1 MRFSRYLF
9 LLSLGLGFALASRAT
24 TVLPPEFSELVGA
37 ATQIVRG
44 EVTAVRSEWRGAGDT
59 HRIVTV
65 VTVQVH
71 RRIVGEAPDTLELEF
86 LGGTVGDQT
95 LRVDGQ
101 PHFRVGDRQILF
113 VENNGQQI
121 CPLVAMMYGHYGIE
135 RDPADK
141 SREIVTRGEGIP
153 LRSVADVSRPL
164 AAPPPASVGST
175 ARSLPA
181 PPLSVESFEASIR
194 STAVA
199 LGRKDVQ
206 P

>member
-1 MRFSRYLF
+1 
-9 LLSLGLGFALASRAT
+9 
-24 TVLPPEFSELVGA
+24 
-37 ATQIVRG
+37 
-44 EVTAVRSEWRGAGDT
+44 
-59 HRIVTV
+59 V
-65 VTVQVH
+65 VTVRVL

-86 LGGTVGDQT
+86 LGGTVGDQS

-113 VENNGQQI
+113 VENNGRQI

-141 SREIVTRGEGIP
+141 SREIVTRGHGVP

-164 AAPPPASVGST
+164 AAAPPSGGST

-181 PPLSVESFEASIR
+181 PPLSVESFETSIR

-199 LGRKDVQ
+199 IGRKDV
-206 P
+206 PP